1 MNYQQAV
8 DYIHGLARFGSIL
21 GLDRMR
27 VALAL
32 LNHPER
38 KLPVIHV
45 AGTNGKG
52 STSSII
58 ASILRAAGMRT
69 GLYTSPYLDS
79 FTNRFGLDG
88 DDITPEG
95 LVNMVE
101 CLKPVAE
108 QVGLTQFEFITALA
122 LVYYA
127 EGNVDAL
134 VLEVGLG
141 GRFDA
146 TNVVTPVLSV
156 ITNIGFD
163 HMEVLGDTLGKI
175 AFEKA
180 GIIKPT
186 VPVITAVEESE
197 PYTVIA
203 EVAAQNK
210 SALRLLGRDYGYVA
224 GGASLAGQT
233 LDYWGFANIK
243 GLTLSLLGPHQL
255 KNAALAVDAALLLRQ
270 RGWPITLEHIRHGVR
285 AARWPGRFE
294 VMQRGGVKVI
304 MDGAHNMHGI
314 AALTA
319 TLRQYLP
326 EQKVLLVS
334 GIMKDK
340 EPQAMLAALSPYAKR
355 LYACAPALPRATP
368 ARELHLLAEN
378 LALPAEAHSSVA
390 GALDAAIS
398 AARESGETV
407 LVAGSLYT
415 VSEARR
421 ALSSAL

>member
-8 DYIHGLARFGSIL
+8 DYIHGLGRFGSVL
-21 GLDRMR
+21 GLDRMQA
-27 VALAL
+27 ALAL
-32 LNHPER
+32 LGHPQR
-38 KLPVIHV
+38 KLKVIHV

-58 ASILRAAGMRT
+58 ASILRAAGLRT

-101 CLKPVAE
+101 CIKPVAE
-108 QVGLTQFEFITALA
+108 QVGLTQFEFITTLA
-122 LVYYA
+122 LVFYA
-127 EGNVDAL
+127 ERNVDAL

-180 GIIKPT
+180 GIIKPA
-186 VPVITAVEESE
+186 VPAITAVEESE
-197 PYTVIA
+197 PYAVIA
-203 EVAAQNK
+203 EVAAQNN
-210 SALRLLGRDYGYVA
+210 APLRLLGPDFGYIGQA
-224 GGASLAGQT
+224 ASLAGQT
-233 LDYWGFANIK
+233 FDYS
-243 GLTLSLLGPHQL
+243 GLESLEGLSLALLGPHQL

-270 RGWPITLEHIRHGVR
+270 QGWPITPEHIRRGVET
-285 AARWPGRFE
+285 ARWPGRFE
-294 VMQRGGVKVI
+294 VMLVRGVRVI
-304 MDGAHNMHGI
+304 MDGAHNTHGI

-326 EQKVLLVS
+326 QQKVLLVS
-334 GIMKDK
+334 GIMRDK

-368 ARELHLLAEN
+368 ASELCLLAET
-378 LALPAEAHSSVA
+378 LALPAAAYASVA
-390 GALDAAIS
+390 DALHAAIGT
-398 AARESGETV
+398 ALKRGDTV

-415 VSEARR
+415 VSEARK
-421 ALSSAL
+421 AMNCEL